1 MPVTRRSLARWW
13 SDRTIATK
21 IAALVVTS
29 SVGLVAVG
37 GLALHGQAVSDDL
50 SGRMQA
56 AVEVQ
61 DEVQTA
67 KYDLLW
73 ATNWQNITAWKSRVD
88 GGEVAAAP
96 DGDNVTTYRQA
107 VVDFERVFDL
117 DRSELT
123 ADGRT
128 ALDVVQ
134 ENWTAMAQYNDQI
147 FDLWAAGQLDEG
159 DAVSAG
165 PKWDIY
171 YVLAGGMDD
180 LVAAVDD
187 RVADLAAERA
197 DAAATTRLVS
207 VLAAAAALLVTV
219 LIGTAI
225 ARSVTRGVR
234 EVRDGLQRI
243 AAKDLSVRVP
253 VRGADEAGQMATAL
267 NEVGAVLGE
276 VLAGARDAA
285 EAVATST
292 RQLEG
297 SAGAMADSA
306 RATSAQTDVVSRAAS
321 EVSRS
326 VATVAAGAEEM
337 SASIREIAQNANE
350 AARVA
355 AGAVTEAEATN
366 QTIHKLGLS
375 SKEIG
380 DVVKVI
386 TSIAEQTNLLALNAT
401 IEAARAGEAG
411 KGFAVVA
418 NEVKELAQE
427 TARATEDIARRVEAI
442 QTDTGQAVTAIGRIG
457 EVIGQIN
464 DFQLTIASAVEEQTA
479 TTNEMSRNIAEAAGG
494 SEEIATNVSS
504 VSAAS
509 TQTTQT
515 LAGTREEVGKLA
527 LMAADLRSTVAQFTY

>member
-1 MPVTRRSLARWW
+1 VPSRPRW
-13 SDRTIATK
+13 SDRSIATK

-29 SVGLVAVG
+29 SLGLLAVS
-37 GLALHGQAVSDDL
+37 GLALRGQAASDDIN
-50 SGRMQA
+50 GRMQA
-56 AVEVQ
+56 AVDVQ
-61 DEVQTA
+61 DEVQDA
-67 KYDLLW
+67 KYDFLW

-88 GGEVAAAP
+88 GGAVAAAP

-107 VVDFERVFDL
+107 VADFERVFDV
-117 DRSELT
+117 DRDQLT
-123 ADGRT
+123 PDGRA

-134 ENWTAMAQYNDQI
+134 QNWTAMAQYNDQI
-147 FDLWAAGQLDEG
+147 FDLWAADRLDEG

-197 DAAATTRLVS
+197 EVAGTTRTTSLVAAAV
-207 VLAAAAALLVTV
+207 ALLLTA
-219 LIGTAI
+219 LIGAGI
-225 ARSVTRGVR
+225 ARSVVRGVR

-243 AAKDLSVRVP
+243 AGKDLSVRVP
-253 VRGADEAGQMATAL
+253 VRGADETGQMAEAL
-267 NEVGAVLGE
+267 NGVAVVLGD
-276 VLAGARDAA
+276 VLTGARVAA
-285 EAVATST
+285 EAVATSSH
-292 RQLEG
+292 QLEA
-297 SAGAMADSA
+297 SAGAMADTA
-306 RATSAQTDVVSRAAS
+306 RDTSAQTDLVSGAAD

-355 AGAVTEAEATN
+355 AGAVGEAEQTN
-366 QTIHKLGLS
+366 LTIQKLGIS

-442 QTDTGQAVTAIGRIG
+442 QTDTGSAVTAIGRIG

-494 SEEIATNVSS
+494 SGEIAANVSA
-504 VSAAS
+504 VSAAA
-509 TQTTQT
+509 TRTTQT
-515 LAGTREEVGKLA
+515 LTGAREEVGKLA
-527 LMAADLRSTVAQFTY
+527 VMAADLRATVSQFTY

>member
-1 MPVTRRSLARWW
+1 MPVTRRSPARWW
-13 SDRTIATK
+13 ADRSIATK

-29 SVGLVAVG
+29 SVGLVAVS
-37 GLALHGQAVSDDL
+37 GLALHGQTVSDDL

-56 AVEVQ
+56 AVDVQ
-61 DEVQTA
+61 DEVQDA
-67 KYDLLW
+67 KYDFLW

-88 GGEVAAAP
+88 GGAVAAAP

-107 VVDFERVFDL
+107 VTDFERVFDL

-123 ADGRT
+123 PDGRA

-134 ENWTAMAQYNDQI
+134 QNWTAMAQYNDQI
-147 FDLWAAGQLDEG
+147 FDLWAAGQLDAG

-180 LVAAVDD
+180 LVAAVDT

-197 DAAATTRLVS
+197 DAASTTRTTSL
-207 VLAAAAALLVTV
+207 LAAAVALLVTV

-225 ARSVTRGVR
+225 ARSITRGVR

-243 AAKDLSVRVP
+243 AGKDLSVRVP
-253 VRGADEAGQMATAL
+253 VRGADEAGQMAGAL
-267 NEVGAVLGE
+267 NEVAVVLGQ
-276 VLAGARDAA
+276 VLTGAREAA
-285 EAVATST
+285 EAVATSS
-292 RQLEG
+292 RQLEA
-297 SAGAMADSA
+297 SAGAMTDSA
-306 RATSAQTDVVSRAAS
+306 RDTSSQTDVVSGAAS

-366 QTIHKLGLS
+366 ATIAKLGLS

-442 QTDTGQAVTAIGRIG
+442 QGDTGHAVTAIGRIG
-457 EVIGQIN
+457 AVIGQIN

-494 SEEIATNVSS
+494 SEEIAANVAA
-504 VSAAS
+504 VSCAAS
-509 TQTTQT
+509 QTTQT
-515 LAGTREEVGKLA
+515 LGTTREEVGKLA
-527 LMAADLRSTVAQFTY
+527 LMAADLRSTVSQFTY

>member
-1 MPVTRRSLARWW
+1 MPVTRTSPGRWW
-13 SDRTIATK
+13 ADRGIATK

-29 SVGLVAVG
+29 SVGLVAVS
-37 GLALHGQAVSDDL
+37 GLALRGQAVSDDIN
-50 SGRMQA
+50 SRMQA

-61 DEVQTA
+61 DQVQTA

-88 GGEVAAAP
+88 GGAVAAAP

-107 VVDFERVFDL
+107 VTDFERVFDL
-117 DRSELT
+117 DRAELT

-128 ALDVVQ
+128 ALDVV
-134 ENWTAMAQYNDQI
+134 EDNWTAMSQYNDQI

-180 LVAAVDD
+180 LVAAVDT

-197 DAAATTRLVS
+197 DVAATTRLTS
-207 VLAAAAALLVTV
+207 LLAAAAALLVTV
-219 LIGTAI
+219 LIGGAI
-225 ARSVTRGVR
+225 ARSITRGVR

-243 AAKDLSVRVP
+243 ADKDLSVRVP
-253 VRGADEAGQMATAL
+253 VRGADEAGQMAQAL
-267 NEVGAVLGE
+267 NGVAGVLGV

-285 EAVATST
+285 EAVATSS
-292 RQLEG
+292 RQLES

-306 RATSAQTDVVSRAAS
+306 RATSAQTDLVSGAAS

-355 AGAVTEAEATN
+355 AGAVSEAEATN
-366 QTIHKLGLS
+366 ATITKLGLS

-442 QTDTGQAVTAIGRIG
+442 QNDTGQAVTAIGRIG

-494 SEEIATNVSS
+494 SEEIAANVSS
-504 VSAAS
+504 VSSAS
-509 TQTTQT
+509 AQTTHT

-527 LMAADLRSTVAQFTY
+527 LMAADLRSTVGQFTY

>member
-1 MPVTRRSLARWW
+1 MPVTRRSPARWW
-13 SDRTIATK
+13 ADRSIATK

-29 SVGLVAVG
+29 SVGLVAVS
-37 GLALHGQAVSDDL
+37 GLALHGQAVSDDI

-56 AVEVQ
+56 AVDVQ
-61 DEVQTA
+61 DEVQDA
-67 KYDLLW
+67 KYDFLW

-88 GGEVAAAP
+88 GGAVAAAP

-107 VVDFERVFDL
+107 VTDFERVFDL

-123 ADGRT
+123 PDGRA

-134 ENWTAMAQYNDQI
+134 TNWTQMAQYNDQI

-180 LVAAVDD
+180 LVSAVDA

-197 DAAATTRLVS
+197 AAASTTRTTS
-207 VLAAAAALLVTV
+207 VLAAAVALLVTV

-225 ARSVTRGVR
+225 ARSITRGVR

-243 AAKDLSVRVP
+243 ADKDLSVRVP
-253 VRGADEAGQMATAL
+253 VRSADEAGQMAGAL
-267 NEVGAVLGE
+267 NEVAVVLGQ
-276 VLAGARDAA
+276 VLTGARDAA
-285 EAVATST
+285 EAVATSS
-292 RQLEG
+292 RQLEA
-297 SAGAMADSA
+297 SAGAMTDSA
-306 RATSAQTDVVSRAAS
+306 QATSSQTDVVSGAAS

-366 QTIHKLGLS
+366 ATIAKLGLS

-442 QTDTGQAVTAIGRIG
+442 QGDTGQAVTAIGRIG

-494 SEEIATNVSS
+494 SEEIAANVASVSS
-504 VSAAS
+504 AA

-515 LAGTREEVGKLA
+515 LASTREEVGKLA
-527 LMAADLRSTVAQFTY
+527 LMAADLRSTVSQFTY